1 MTSNEIYLGTDTG
14 SLQLLSDLDRKFNIN
29 PIQFSRE
36 DRTASGRL
44 VRDVITTKNEFTLRY
59 KTIDGDDLITFLDLY
74 DEGGELVLRVHSSV
88 SNYVDYT
95 VLMDP
100 ISRERLLARADGLWV
115 GVAVVLRE
123 V

>member
-1 MTSNEIYLGTDTG
+1 MTSNELYLGTDAG

-44 VRDVITTKNEFTLRY
+44 VRDVITTKNEFSLRY
-59 KTIDGDDLITFLDLY
+59 KTIDGGDLTTYLDLY
-74 DEGGELVLRVHSSV
+74 DENSELLFRVHSSV

-100 ISRERLLARADGLWV
+100 LGRQRLLARADGLWE
-115 GVAVVLRE
+115 GVNIVLRE